1 MSKRTE
7 EKQKEIDSKLDKI
20 VGIIIVV
27 LILLLAAGLIGTIET
42 NTAQIIKWSL
52 VGVSTLLIASLKLIS
67 KK

>member
-27 LILLLAAGLIGTIET
+27 LIILLAAGLVGTIET

-52 VGVSTLLIASLKLIS
+52 VGVSTLLIASLKLIG